1 MVKVCSHFQ
10 LGLVSVFIQMKQLIL
25 YFYFNNLPH
34 KLLNNQCYNYDD
46 VLTLFISPMLWQKTE
61 HPSEDGDFITVIDIK
76 LVGRN

>member
-1 MVKVCSHFQ
+1 
-10 LGLVSVFIQMKQLIL
+10 MKQLIL

-34 KLLNNQCYNYDD
+34 NLLNNQCYNYYDG
-46 VLTLFISPMLWQKTE
+46 LTLFISPMLLQKTE